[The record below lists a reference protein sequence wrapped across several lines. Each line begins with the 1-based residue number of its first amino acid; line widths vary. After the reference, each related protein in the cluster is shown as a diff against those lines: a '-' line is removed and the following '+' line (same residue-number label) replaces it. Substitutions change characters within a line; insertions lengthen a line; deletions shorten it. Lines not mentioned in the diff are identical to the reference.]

1 MSEGMSEERMSSWY
15 DDAPITDEQIETVRR
30 DLTTPPAERGAA
42 FAPFVVRKLL
52 GEIDRLNTVLDA
64 NRVVRNAAESSS
76 RVYKAVVDRLKVER
90 TRLRADRDQL
100 RARLDEIGE
109 TREEWG
115 YGDAPERVS
124 VPLAQ
129 GYRNGTPRQWAEEA
143 ARRSSLKVWM
153 RVAGEWREVPDA

>member
-1 MSEGMSEERMSSWY
+1 MSEGMSEERTSSWY
-15 DDAPITDEQIETVRR
+15 DDAPITDQQIETVRH

-52 GEIDRLNTVLDA
+52 GEIDRLNAVLDA
-64 NRVVRNAAESSS
+64 NRVVRNAAESSG

-90 TRLRADRDQL
+90 TQLRDERDQL

-115 YGDAPERVS
+115 LRLSTHRDDDAKPYGHGDIGRWEARA
-124 VPLAQ
+124 AQ
-129 GYRNGTPRQWAEEA
+129 QQWHVLVRRHNGP
-143 ARRSSLKVWM
+143 
-153 RVAGEWREVPDA
+153 WREVPDA